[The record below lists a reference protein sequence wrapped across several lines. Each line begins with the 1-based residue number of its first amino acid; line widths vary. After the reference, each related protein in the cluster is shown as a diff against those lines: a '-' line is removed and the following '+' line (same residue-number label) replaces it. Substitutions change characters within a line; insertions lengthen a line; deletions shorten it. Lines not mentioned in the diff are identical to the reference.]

1 MLDDLTTRGL
11 GRPEL
16 VVVDG
21 GKGQEGA
28 LASLWDDVPVQRCTV
43 HKGAQS
49 SGPCAAAPARR
60 DQARLQRH
68 GACRE
73 RREGRRQAQRSSW
86 ASGSCAVAPSPT
98 VWRRLVSAS
107 SRSCATRP
115 SSGARSGRRMP
126 SSDCTR
132 SSSAGSRPSACCSAP
147 RPLPCSSGPSWR
159 PSDPPAAG
167 RWLASTTGALDHA
180 LGPAA
185 DPDHHAFQARAAN
198 FHHLRDTPRKM
209 KRATTLIHGLCT
221 ATTREPSAWQRH
233 LHWWGCLA

>member
-1 MLDDLTTRGL
+1 MGGESEAAWRAMLDDLTTRGL

-60 DQARLQRH
+60 DKADFNDMVHAASAARSSPS
-68 GACRE
+68 A
-73 RREGRRQAQRSSW
+73 RSSW

-159 PSDPPAAG
+159 PVRSTLRRVDGWQTLERSPTDLDLAA
-167 RWLASTTGALDHA
+167 RS
-180 LGPAA
+180 
-185 DPDHHAFQARAAN
+185 
-198 FHHLRDTPRKM
+198 
-209 KRATTLIHGLCT
+209 
-221 ATTREPSAWQRH
+221 
-233 LHWWGCLA
+233 